1 MTDLL
6 AEQEALAKEIASK
19 KNCAKRKARRHQ
31 SAEAAGSGFIV
42 VHASRSC
49 EQSDEDVV
57 YQHSFLE
64 EGLNPKI
71 DEALAVQD
79 SAQAALDSE
88 YNGQISY
95 NLRSRFNVFRTI
107 QYHFWRTGAL
117 LALTYN
123 TIPTRFTHSHW
134 SNSTLFS
141 FGFFLDYGSRQQPMA
156 NHSLSSFSLGTHQP
170 TTSVV
175 QYLGIINWFY

>member
-1 MTDLL
+1 VTQRISNVKCRLFLTQHLIGTYPAAAETAQEQEEKHLALQARMTVLL
-6 AEQEALAKEIASK
+6 ADQEALAKEIASK

-88 YNGQISY
+88 YKFFFFIAA
-95 NLRSRFNVFRTI
+95 RF
-107 QYHFWRTGAL
+107 Q
-117 LALTYN
+117 
-123 TIPTRFTHSHW
+123 
-134 SNSTLFS
+134 S
-141 FGFFLDYGSRQQPMA
+141 FVA
-156 NHSLSSFSLGTHQP
+156 
-170 TTSVV
+170 
-175 QYLGIINWFY
+175 